1 LIAARQLR
9 ETALKAR
16 DRRRGAAPEES
27 MTDGS
32 GKVVYAALAGNV
44 LVALCKYAAAFL
56 SGSSAMLTEA
66 VHSSADCLNQL
77 LLLVGVRRGG
87 LPPDATHQFGYGME
101 IYFWTF
107 VVAMLVLIVGGAFS
121 LYQGIDKLAAP
132 APIRSPLVGLAVLFC
147 SALFEGA
154 SFAIGY
160 GEYRRIARG
169 AAPRTRVGLVR
180 FIQWSKDPSL
190 YETLLEDGA
199 ALAGLSVAALGIV
212 GSAYGGWLP
221 ADAIA
226 SMGIGLL
233 LLANGVAILV
243 ATRSLIAGEAVAPPV
258 LENLERGF
266 RNEPWSDRIRDIATL
281 HLGPNCILVAATLV
295 PSRNGIPDDI
305 IARQLQQRLRKI
317 DPRVV
322 EVLFRLT
329 DSDDA
334 SNGVG
339 ESTGKRP

>member
-1 LIAARQLR
+1 MA
-9 ETALKAR
+9 
-16 DRRRGAAPEES
+16 
-27 MTDGS
+27 DGS
-32 GKVVYAALAGNV
+32 GKVVYAALAGNI

-77 LLLVGVRRGG
+77 LLLVGVRRGR
-87 LPPDATHQFGYGME
+87 LPADDTHQFGYGME

-121 LYQGIDKLAAP
+121 LYQGIQKLAAP
-132 APIRSPLVGLAVLFC
+132 APIRSPLIGLVVLLF

-160 GEYRRIARG
+160 REYKRIAKG
-169 AAPRTRVGLVR
+169 VAPRTSVGLVR

-199 ALAGLSVAALGIV
+199 ALAGILIAAVGIA
-212 GSAYGGWLP
+212 GSAYAGWLP

-226 SMGIGLL
+226 SIGIGLL
-233 LLANGVAILV
+233 LLANGIAILV

-258 LENLERGF
+258 LENLQRGI
-266 RNEPWSDRIRDIATL
+266 RDEPWSDRIRDIATL
-281 HLGPNCILVAATLV
+281 HLGPNCILVAVTLV
-295 PSRNGIPDDI
+295 PSRNGIPDDV
-305 IARQLQQRLRKI
+305 IARQLQQRLRKME
-317 DPRVV
+317 PRVI

-329 DSDDA
+329 ERGDTRALGGATDHNKPAGD
-334 SNGVG
+334 
-339 ESTGKRP
+339 

>member
-1 LIAARQLR
+1 MA
-9 ETALKAR
+9 
-16 DRRRGAAPEES
+16 
-27 MTDGS
+27 DGS
-32 GKVVYAALAGNV
+32 GKVVYAALAGNI
-44 LVALCKYAAAFL
+44 LVALCKYAAAIL

-77 LLLVGVRRGG
+77 LLLVGVRRGR
-87 LPPDATHQFGYGME
+87 LPADDTHQFGYGME

-121 LYQGIDKLAAP
+121 LYQGIEKLSAP
-132 APIRSPLVGLAVLFC
+132 APIRSPLVTLGVLVL
-147 SALFEGA
+147 SAIFEGS

-160 GEYRRIARG
+160 REYEQVKKRH
-169 AAPRTRVGLVR
+169 APRSRVGLVR

-199 ALAGLSVAALGIV
+199 ALAGLLIAGVGILA
-212 GSAYGGWLP
+212 SAYGGWLA

-226 SMGIGLL
+226 SIAIGLL

-258 LENLERGF
+258 LENLKLGLKDQ
-266 RNEPWSDRIRDIATL
+266 PWSDRIVDVATL
-281 HLGPNCILVAATLV
+281 HLGPNCILVAATLL
-295 PSRNGIPDDI
+295 PAKNGLPDEL
-305 IARQLQQRLRKI
+305 IAKEVEQRLRKI
-317 DPRVV
+317 DPRVI

-329 DSDDA
+329 ERGDTPAPQGGRGNDKPA
-334 SNGVG
+334 GG
-339 ESTGKRP
+339 